1 MYRCV
6 PQNRRL
12 DQRIGHLGI
21 GDMELVR
28 KDVGP
33 DAIFQREGAECGQR
47 RSSFAPGFAATF
59 GR

>member
-12 DQRIGHLGI
+12 DQRIGHVGI
-21 GDMELVR
+21 GDMELVH
-28 KDVGP
+28 KVVGP

-47 RSSFAPGFAATF
+47 RSSFAATF